1 MKRKDQLLL
10 HLLPMTLAA
19 ALVAAPVLAQSPGAA
34 GGASGNTG
42 ATGTDS
48 RPSTTQGS
56 TGTTGTGSTSGSSTA
71 QGTTGT
77 TGTTGSTTS
86 GTTATTPGTSYGT
99 SAGTATGAWPAG
111 SVVMHRP
118 RLSQLIGTN
127 VYNDR
132 NETIGEVDDIILAT
146 PAGMGPGTTGPAPRT
161 GTSPSGTTTGSTTTG
176 TTTPG
181 GTSAGTGSTGTSN
194 TGTTTPG
201 STMPGSTMPGAS
213 TSAGAMQGPMAIIQ
227 VGGFLGMGGRLV
239 AVPLSELQWN
249 AERERI
255 IMPNASKETLQGRPA
270 FSYDTLRRG

>member
-1 MKRKDQLLL
+1 MQPSADRRRWPFTQSRCAARRNAVPCGRGLPNSRKDSTMKRKDKLLP

-19 ALVAAPVLAQSPGAA
+19 ALVAGPVLAQSPGSA

-42 ATGTDS
+42 ATGADS
-48 RPSTTQGS
+48 RPSTAQGA
-56 TGTTGTGSTSGSSTA
+56 TGTTTP
-71 QGTTGT
+71 
-77 TGTTGSTTS
+77 
-86 GTTATTPGTSYGT
+86 GTTATTPGTT
-99 SAGTATGAWPAG
+99 TATPGTTATTMGDWPAG

-146 PAGMGPGTTGPAPRT
+146 PPGMGTMRSGTTMGTAPSAT
-161 GTSPSGTTTGSTTTG
+161 APGGSASTATAPSGTTAG
-176 TTTPG
+176 TTPPG
-181 GTSAGTGSTGTSN
+181 MMAGTAGTG
-194 TGTTTPG
+194 
-201 STMPGSTMPGAS
+201 
-213 TSAGAMQGPMAIIQ
+213 AMHGPMAVIQ

>member
-1 MKRKDQLLL
+1 MKRKDRLVL
-10 HLLPMTLAA
+10 HLLPVTLAA
-19 ALVAAPVLAQSPGAA
+19 ALAAAPVLAQSPGSA
-34 GGASGNTG
+34 GGATGNTG
-42 ATGTDS
+42 APGADS
-48 RPSTTQGS
+48 RATTSQGA
-56 TGTTGTGSTSGSSTA
+56 TTPGSSTA
-71 QGTTGT
+71 QGATGT
-77 TGTTGSTTS
+77 TTP
-86 GTTATTPGTSYGT
+86 GTTATTPGTT
-99 SAGTATGAWPAG
+99 TATPGTTATTMGDWPAG

-146 PAGMGPGTTGPAPRT
+146 PPGMGTMRSGTTMGTAPSAT
-161 GTSPSGTTTGSTTTG
+161 APGGSASTATAPSGTTAG
-176 TTTPG
+176 TTPPG
-181 GTSAGTGSTGTSN
+181 MMAGTAGTG
-194 TGTTTPG
+194 
-201 STMPGSTMPGAS
+201 
-213 TSAGAMQGPMAIIQ
+213 AMHGPMAVIQ